1 MGCAMNATTL
11 NVRVDAKLKKD
22 VESCL
27 DEMGLNMSTAIT
39 IYLKQIAKLRAIPFQ
54 VTANP
59 RLNRTTI
66 AAITIAAIE
75 EAERIAYD
83 PSVKGYRD
91 IDSLMESLNS

>member
-1 MGCAMNATTL
+1 MGCTMNATTL
-11 NVRVDAKLKKD
+11 NVRVDAELKKE

-39 IYLKQIAKLRAIPFQ
+39 MYLKQIAKLRTIPFQ

-66 AAITIAAIE
+66 AAIE
-75 EAERIAYD
+75 EAERIAHD
-83 PSVKGYRD
+83 PSIKGYRD

>member
-66 AAITIAAIE
+66 AAIAAIE

>member
-1 MGCAMNATTL
+1 MGCTMNATTL

-39 IYLKQIAKLRAIPFQ
+39 MYLKQIVKLRAIPFQ

-66 AAITIAAIE
+66 AAIE
-75 EAERIAYD
+75 EAERIAHD

>member
-1 MGCAMNATTL
+1 MGCTMNATTL

-27 DEMGLNMSTAIT
+27 DEMGLNMSTV
-39 IYLKQIAKLRAIPFQ
+39 YLKQIAKLRAIPFQ

-66 AAITIAAIE
+66 AAIE
-75 EAERIAYD
+75 EAERIAHD
-83 PSVKGYRD
+83 PSIKGYRD

>member
-1 MGCAMNATTL
+1 MSATNL
-11 NVRVDAKLKKD
+11 SVRVDTELKKD

-39 IYLKQIAKLRAIPFQ
+39 MYLKQIAKLRAIPFQ

-59 RLNRTTI
+59 RPNRT
-66 AAITIAAIE
+66 TIAAIE
-75 EAERIAYD
+75 EAERIAHD

-91 IDSLMESLNS
+91 IDSLMEALNS

>member
-1 MGCAMNATTL
+1 MWCAMNATTL

-66 AAITIAAIE
+66 AAIE
-75 EAERIAYD
+75 EAERIAHD